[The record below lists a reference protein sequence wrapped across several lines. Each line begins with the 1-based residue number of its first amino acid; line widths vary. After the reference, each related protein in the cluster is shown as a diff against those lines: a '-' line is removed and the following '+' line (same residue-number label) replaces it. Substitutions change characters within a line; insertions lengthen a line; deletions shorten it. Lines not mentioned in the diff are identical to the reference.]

1 MADVVELEIP
11 ATQPTVR
18 DANAAAPERRPAAK
32 YQQRFDRVDRVLH
45 GFLILSFLGLA
56 STGMPLLFSE
66 APWAARMAR
75 LLGGFAVT
83 HRLHRVFAA
92 IMILVF
98 LTHILRLIEG
108 VAIRRDYGIFWGPRS
123 MVPQPRDLREMF
135 QHVRWFVG
143 LGARPEFDRYTYWE
157 KFDYWAVFWGMAIIG
172 GSGLL
177 LWFPETFARVLPGWV
192 FNSAL
197 LVHGE
202 EALLAVGFIFTIHFF
217 NGHLRPEKFPMDL
230 VIFTGRVSE
239 TDLREERPAEYARV
253 VGGAGL
259 RDAGAPS
266 RRSWMVGRLIGTTAV
281 VIGLSIVGLIVYAMV
296 SHG

>member
-1 MADVVELEIP
+1 MTDVLELDVPQREP
-11 ATQPTVR
+11 KPCEEESP
-18 DANAAAPERRPAAK
+18 AAPAPK
-32 YQQRFDRVDRVLH
+32 YVQRFDRFDRTLH
-45 GFLILSFLGLA
+45 GFLMVSFLGLA

-66 APWAARMAR
+66 AGWAARMAR
-75 LLGGFAVT
+75 ALGGFAST
-83 HRLHRVFAA
+83 HRLHRLFAA

-98 LTHILRLIEG
+98 LTHLLRLIER
-108 VAIRRDYGIFWGPRS
+108 VAVLRDYGIFWGPRS
-123 MVPQPRDLREMF
+123 MVPQPKDLIELF

-143 LGARPEFDRYTYWE
+143 LGPRPLFDRYTYWE

-192 FNSAL
+192 FNIAL

-239 TDLREERPAEYARV
+239 AELREERPAEYARMV
-253 VGGAGL
+253 AGGL
-259 RDAGAPS
+259 HDAGAPS
-266 RRSWMVGRLIGTTAV
+266 RRSWMIGRLVGTTAV
-281 VIGLSIVGLIVYAMV
+281 VVGLSIVGLIVYAIV
-296 SHG
+296 SQG

>member
-1 MADVVELEIP
+1 MADVLELETP
-11 ATQPTVR
+11 RTP
-18 DANAAAPERRPAAK
+18 PAAVDEPAWAQARSSVT
-32 YQQRFDRVDRVLH
+32 YLQRFDRIDRTLH
-45 GFLILSFLGLA
+45 GFLMLSFLGLA
-56 STGMPLLFSE
+56 ATGLPLLFSE

-75 LLGGFAVT
+75 ALGGFAFT
-83 HRLHRVFAA
+83 HRLHRVFAS

-98 LTHILRLIEG
+98 LIHLLRLIER
-108 VAIRRDYGIFWGPRS
+108 VAIRRDFAIFWGPRS

-177 LWFPETFARVLPGWV
+177 LWFPETFARLLPGWV
-192 FNSAL
+192 FNIAL

-239 TDLREERPAEYARV
+239 ADLREERPAEYARMAA
-253 VGGAGL
+253 GPGL

-266 RRSWMVGRLIGTTAV
+266 RRSWMIGRVVGTTAV

-296 SHG
+296 SYG